1 MRLFLASQGL
11 GALRDF
17 LDGAR
22 DVLYVPTAAKPMA
35 DKSSAEGN
43 RQALGALG
51 YRVIELDIEGIDKS
65 KLSALTSVDAV
76 FVEGGS
82 PFFLLQAMRESG
94 FDQAVTEAVNL
105 GLAYVGISAGAVVA
119 GPDLEPLAATSNT
132 ALGSRLRSTE
142 ALGLV
147 DAVVFPHCNSPD
159 RAGDF
164 AAARERYGSRFELV
178 PLTDTEAMIVD
189 NGAARIVPSELR
201 G

>member
-1 MRLFLASQGL
+1 MRLFLGSLGL

-22 DVLYVPTAAKPMA
+22 DVLYVPTAAIPLA
-35 DKSSAEGN
+35 DKASAERN
-43 RQALGALG
+43 REALAAMG
-51 YRVIELDIEGIDKS
+51 YRVVELDIEGIDQS
-65 KLSALTSVDAV
+65 ELSPLGSVDAV

-94 FDQAVTEAVNL
+94 FDEAVTEAVRD
-105 GLAYVGISAGAVVA
+105 GLAYVGMSAGAVVA

-132 ALGSRLRSTE
+132 ALGSRLQSTQ

-147 DAVVFPHCNSPD
+147 DAVVFPHHNSPD
-159 RAGDF
+159 RAAQF
-164 AAARERYGSRFELV
+164 EEARARFGSRFELV
-178 PLTDTEAMIVD
+178 PLADSEAMIVD
-189 NGAARIVPSELR
+189 DDGARLVPSELQ